1 MTNEPTPQEAIDKE
15 VLLRLI
21 KSTQTSIDYHLHE
34 IKYQTAKL
42 AKHEELLKIYNNQLN
57 QLN

>member
-15 VLLRLI
+15 VLLQAI
-21 KSTQTSIDYHLHE
+21 KDTQWRIQYHE
-34 IKYQTAKL
+34 EDL
-42 AKHEELLKIYNNQLN
+42 AKQKELLKIYNNQLN

>member
-15 VLLRLI
+15 VLLQYIEDAIRYI
-21 KSTQTSIDYHLHE
+21 EWHQKQIE
-34 IKYQTAKL
+34 EKQ
-42 AKHEELLKIYNNQLN
+42 ELLRIYNNQLN

>member
-15 VLLRLI
+15 VLLQAIRDVQWQMNYHTKELI
-21 KSTQTSIDYHLHE
+21 KHS
-34 IKYQTAKL
+34 
-42 AKHEELLKIYNNQLN
+42 ELLRIYNNQLN

>member
-15 VLLRLI
+15 VLLKAI
-21 KSTQTSIDYHLHE
+21 KDTDWEIDYH
-34 IKYQTAKL
+34 TRKL
-42 AKHEELLKIYNNQLN
+42 AYNQELLKIYNNQLN